1 MVGKNNNYKHIRYKI
16 KAKQNKINIQD
27 IKINKNP
34 NKIKIRDIKR
44 Y

>member
-1 MVGKNNNYKHIRYKI
+1 MVEKKQLKNIRYKI
-16 KAKQNKINIQD
+16 KTKQNKINIKD

-34 NKIKIRDIKR
+34 SNIKIRDIRR